1 MKFKTI
7 SMKTRINK
15 TSYFLLLIMITVF
28 AISPVLAQ
36 DNEEKTE
43 RRGQEERFE
52 RLQSMKVAYITEEL
66 KLTPA
71 EAEKFWPLHNEFE
84 AKRREIAKSM
94 MHEPQK
100 ERKPDFDNM
109 SDEQISEHITLR
121 FKEERAMIDLQE
133 EYYDKYR
140 KVLPLKKVAKYY
152 ESEKRFRSHLLNQI
166 RTGKYRGAKEEY
178 QRGRENR

>member
-1 MKFKTI
+1 
-7 SMKTRINK
+7 MKTRINK
-15 TSYFLLLIMITVF
+15 TSYFLLLIMITVL
-28 AISPVLAQ
+28 ATSPVLAQ
-36 DNEEKTE
+36 DKEEKAE
-43 RRGQEERFE
+43 RRGQEEQRFE

-66 KLTPA
+66 QLTPA

-84 AKRREIAKSM
+84 AKRREIAKAM

-100 ERKPDFDNM
+100 ERRPDFENM

-166 RTGKYRGAKEEY
+166 KKGQYRGAKEEH
-178 QRGRENR
+178 QRSRENR